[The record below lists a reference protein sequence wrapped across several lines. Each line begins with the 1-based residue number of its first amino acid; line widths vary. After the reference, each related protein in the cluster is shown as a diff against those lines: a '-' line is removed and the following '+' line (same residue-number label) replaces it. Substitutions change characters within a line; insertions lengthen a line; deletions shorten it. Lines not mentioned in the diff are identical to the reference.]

1 MKIQSASKVS
11 GTYPRSPVQCWLK
24 ISQALQMRNIERGL
38 GAHAKRYDFQKCLK
52 LCDFVPS
59 VLTGIVFFTVQ
70 LYANVLGFQRT
81 ERKSDENCVTFFP
94 IFF

>member
-1 MKIQSASKVS
+1 MEHTPAPPYNVGSKS
-11 GTYPRSPVQCWLK
+11 LK
-24 ISQALQMRNIERGL
+24 LCKCATLKGGL

-81 ERKSDENCVTFFP
+81 ERKGDEICVTFLQI
-94 IFF
+94 IF